1 MKNNYI
7 NNLLSEEEKSH
18 IFSASRKAK
27 QKDILD
33 SNTRKN
39 LYLAAKQ
46 KKWFINNISNFF
58 NSITSYALYFSK
70 DNPSISYSIIVKIFD
85 YVKSKEKSKDSDIF
99 YQIGNIYSDFFH
111 KSEGLKITFTEYDDI
126 NQRNMYEHLSNYF
139 YNGKAQKSYL
149 SNFHMFDFYK
159 IMF

>member
-46 KKWFINNISNFF
+46 KKWFINNC
-58 NSITSYALYFSK
+58 
-70 DNPSISYSIIVKIFD
+70 
-85 YVKSKEKSKDSDIF
+85 
-99 YQIGNIYSDFFH
+99 
-111 KSEGLKITFTEYDDI
+111 LK
-126 NQRNMYEHLSNYF
+126 R
-139 YNGKAQKSYL
+139 
-149 SNFHMFDFYK
+149 
-159 IMF
+159 